1 MVMPMKVAACILGN
15 RRVPYRM
22 IVISRPHWDG
32 QKDASGKRAPATS
45 WITNTKASVG
55 VREDLVPYQS
65 QSKIGRIHC
74 GKNKLLEPG
83 AIHKRA
89 RGS

>member
-32 QKDASGKRAPATS
+32 QKDASGERAPATS
-45 WITNTKASVG
+45 WNNQYKA
-55 VREDLVPYQS
+55 
-65 QSKIGRIHC
+65 
-74 GKNKLLEPG
+74 
-83 AIHKRA
+83 A
-89 RGS
+89 R